1 MAPND
6 FYVQLRFSV
15 LTALNFQLLAD
26 QPFTIRRKVVLV
38 TEDRNLRL
46 KAHVQNIPVVT
57 VPQFLE
63 MIVP

>member
-1 MAPND
+1 MY
-6 FYVQLRFSV
+6 FIVV
-15 LTALNFQLLAD
+15 AD
-26 QPFTIRRKVVLV
+26 QPFTIRRKVVLL

-46 KAHVQNIPVVT
+46 KAHVQNIPVVA